1 MDKLQ
6 RWFERIQRA
15 PQREVANLDYWDLL
29 LETRIA
35 QESVGAFRP
44 PAAPSEVERE
54 SRQLIGHPLA
64 PS

>member
-6 RWFERIQRA
+6 RWLERIQRA

-29 LETRIA
+29 LETRIE
-35 QESVGAFRP
+35 QEAIGAYRP
-44 PAAPSEVERE
+44 PVERPDAG
-54 SRQLIGHPLA
+54 RQSIQMIGHPLA

>member
-6 RWFERIQRA
+6 RWLERIQRA

-35 QESVGAFRP
+35 QESIGAFRP
-44 PAAPSEVERE
+44 PAEPPDAGKQSMKM
-54 SRQLIGHPLA
+54 IGHPLA

>member
-6 RWFERIQRA
+6 RWLERIQRA

-35 QESVGAFRP
+35 QESVGAFRA
-44 PAAPSEVERE
+44 PAAPPDAGRQ

>member
-29 LETRIA
+29 LETRIE
-35 QESVGAFRP
+35 QEAIGAFRP
-44 PAAPSEVERE
+44 PAAPPDEERQ